1 MIWKLFRPKP
11 IVVIEL
17 PYEGNLEPKLVEEVI
32 KTLILPLN
40 KDYHVVYKFTDKLK
54 ELKLE
59 VHNR

>member
-17 PYEGNLEPKLVEEVI
+17 PYQGSLEPKLVEEVM

-40 KDYHVVYKFTDKLK
+40 KDYHVVYKFTQDIK
-54 ELKLE
+54 EIKVQ